1 MNQKSLANFSCDAVK
16 DISDELGATYS
27 GGLAYTGGGDP
38 DVFLFQDNGFAGRAL
53 SVNATTGDG
62 LGDLRTYGFNDLT
75 SSISIIRGRW
85 TFYRDINFN
94 GPLTTL
100 GRGQY
105 STPRSAGIPNDTVSS
120 LLRVAP

>member
-1 MNQKSLANFSCDAVK
+1 M
-16 DISDELGATYS
+16 
-27 GGLAYTGGGDP
+27 
-38 DVFLFQDNGFAGRAL
+38 FQDNGFAGKGL

-62 LGDLRTYGFNDLT
+62 LSDLRIYGFNDKT

-94 GPLTTL
+94 GPLVTL
-100 GRGQY
+100 TRGRY
-105 STPRSAGIPNDTVSS
+105 SSPGAAHIPNDTVSS